1 MTEKQ
6 TLATASVGSDGY
18 YKPNDLTLNQITAM
32 AEYLKLYVYA
42 DDTKKRVAFD
52 VMSAARQYTALYA
65 ARSSPA
71 IQKEL
76 DKLHARF
83 IAIRMKNQK

>member
-6 TLATASVGSDGY
+6 TLVTASVGSDGY
-18 YKPNDLTLNQITAM
+18 YKPDDLTLNQITAM

-42 DDTKKRVAFD
+42 DGFKRAVRLD
-52 VMSAARQYTALYA
+52 VESAYRQYTALYA

>member
-18 YKPNDLTLNQITAM
+18 YKPDDLTLSQMRAM
-32 AEYLKLYVYA
+32 AEYLKLWVYA
-42 DDTKKRVAFD
+42 DDFKKAVRFD
-52 VMSAARQYTALYA
+52 VEGAARQYTQLYA

-71 IQKEL
+71 VQKEL
-76 DKLHARF
+76 DKLHAGF

>member
-6 TLATASVGSDGY
+6 QLVKASVGSDGY
-18 YKPNDLTLNQITAM
+18 YKPDDLTLSQTRAM
-32 AEYLKLYVYA
+32 AEYLKLWVYA
-42 DDTKKRVAFD
+42 DDFKRAVRLD
-52 VMSAARQYTALYA
+52 VESAYRQYIALYA
-65 ARSSPA
+65 ARDSA
-71 IQKEL
+71 AVRVEL

>member
-18 YKPNDLTLNQITAM
+18 YKPDDLTLNQITAM
-32 AEYLKLYVYA
+32 AEYLKLYVYT
-42 DDTKKRVAFD
+42 DDTRKKIAWD
-52 VMSAARQYTALYA
+52 VMGAIRQYDVLYA

-71 IQKEL
+71 VQKEL
-76 DKLHARF
+76 DKLHAGF